1 MTLDLTLLIWSTG
14 LFGLYIGVQAL
25 LYRMQHG
32 VEYAAT
38 GRDGEPAPNVMTA
51 RGNKALRNLLET
63 YPVFAVLMVTN
74 LLLPE
79 PDVLTTWG
87 AVVYLSARMA
97 YLPLYISGVQYIRS
111 LVWSVGAAGQI
122 AMFIGV
128 AF

>member
-14 LFGLYIGVQAL
+14 LFGLYVGVQAL
-25 LYRMQHG
+25 LYRVQHG

-38 GRDGEPAPNVMTA
+38 GRDGEPPPNALTG

-63 YPVFAVLMVTN
+63 YPVFAVLMVAN

-79 PDVLTTWG
+79 PDALATWG
-87 AVVYLSARMA
+87 AVVYLVARVL
-97 YLPLYISGVQYIRS
+97 YLPLYVSGVQYIRS